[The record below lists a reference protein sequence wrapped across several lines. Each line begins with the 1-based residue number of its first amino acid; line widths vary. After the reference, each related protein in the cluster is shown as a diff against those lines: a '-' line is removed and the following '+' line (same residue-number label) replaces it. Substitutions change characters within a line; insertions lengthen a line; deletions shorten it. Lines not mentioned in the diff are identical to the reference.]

1 MQFLVLVT
9 CSPVLFPLKVFN
21 ADWSVSIP
29 LLSVLTCADGNGGDE
44 DDWPTLNGSFSQKS
58 HGRMKKQFQLAT
70 IRGIW
75 RREER
80 ENEVQMSEGMVFN
93 AAETWTN
100 GTVQDPRWGGGEI
113 MENNLEEKRRG
124 LRQQEN
130 RQIIKKLFWRNPTKE
145 NETYINCRKQSDCLY
160 LMFYSVFQMNEQQSL
175 FTEEQSTTLQV
186 SQWKWTLTREWLNF
200 IWITGRF
207 GVNNYSF
214 SHRS

>member
-1 MQFLVLVT
+1 MKTTDRLWMAHLVRKAT
-9 CSPVLFPLKVFN
+9 
-21 ADWSVSIP
+21 
-29 LLSVLTCADGNGGDE
+29 GG
-44 DDWPTLNGSFSQKS
+44 WKNSFSWPPS
-58 HGRMKKQFQLAT
+58 EEYEDGRKEKM
-70 IRGIW
+70 RC
-75 RREER
+75 
-80 ENEVQMSEGMVFN
+80 
-93 AAETWTN
+93 
-100 GTVQDPRWGGGEI
+100 RWAKGWCLTLQRHEPMELYRIQGGGGGKI